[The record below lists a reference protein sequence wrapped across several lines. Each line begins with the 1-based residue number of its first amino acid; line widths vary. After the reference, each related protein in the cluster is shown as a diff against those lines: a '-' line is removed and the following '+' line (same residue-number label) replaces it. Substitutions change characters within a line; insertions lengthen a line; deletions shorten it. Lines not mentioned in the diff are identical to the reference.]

1 VQSIKIIFALLF
13 LGTATQAQKMLV
25 KPAKPLTVDDILAKY
40 YEASGGRS
48 RWDSLQSVRMNG
60 TVTVQGMDIPV
71 AIIQTKAGQQKVTI
85 KFQGEETTQ
94 MAFDG
99 QTGWSTNFMTQ
110 RPEKMDAEA
119 NANLRQQVADFPDV
133 FLRYKDK
140 GYTATLED
148 QENIEGREVLKVKL
162 IKNRIKVDGQSQ
174 ENIVYYFFDPESFLP
189 VAMRNTSLSGQTK
202 GASVETV
209 LDDYRAVKG
218 LLFPF
223 TSTISY
229 NGMPG
234 ETIRLENIETDVTVV
249 SGVFAFPN

>member
-1 VQSIKIIFALLF
+1 
-13 LGTATQAQKMLV
+13 MLV